1 MAVLKIFPEKDA
13 TLYSLFPNMNTGLD
27 EIVEATLTTFAYSN
41 PNPQTS
47 RFLIKF
53 SQEDLISAFGPMDD
67 ATYNSERW
75 EAKLQCFVSTA
86 TGLATTSSVICFP
99 LAQQWDMGTGRYL
112 DEPISTDGTS
122 WIWAGYSG
130 STLWQI
136 PANGFS
142 YPARATASYTQS
154 LNSSGQQ
161 MYPAGGGVWYTGSQY
176 SSSVTFSY
184 RTNKDINLN
193 VTKTVK
199 AWTTSS
205 ETLDTGYLPNNGF
218 LLKQNLEFVYN
229 KNYQPELKYFS
240 VDTNTIY
247 PPALQISWDDS
258 VWNTGSSTQT
268 VLNSLPA
275 VITLAQ
281 NPGVFYSESINRFR
295 VNARPEYP
303 LQLWQTSSVYLNNYF
318 LPSGSSYW
326 ALKDLETNEYI
337 VDFDPKYTRL
347 SADASSSYF
356 DMYMNFLQ
364 PERYYTILIQSTIG
378 GSTIVFNDQYYFKVI
393 NG

>member
-47 RFLIKF
+47 RFL
-53 SQEDLISAFGPMDD
+53 
-67 ATYNSERW
+67 
-75 EAKLQCFVSTA
+75 
-86 TGLATTSSVICFP
+86 ATTSSVVC
-99 LAQQWDMGTGRYL
+99 LTVAQPWDMGTGRYL
-112 DEPISTDGTS
+112 DEPISTDGCS

-130 STLWQI
+130 STIWS
-136 PANGFS
+136 PPNG
-142 YPARATASYTQS
+142 ATISYT
-154 LNSSGQQ
+154 SSV
-161 MYPAGGGVWYTGSQY
+161 PAGGGVWWTGSAY

-184 RTNKDINLN
+184 RTNKDINLD
-193 VTKTVK
+193 VTNIVK

-205 ETLDTGYLPNNGF
+205 ATYQLPNNGF

-275 VITLAQ
+275 VITL
-281 NPGVFYSESINRFR
+281 
-295 VNARPEYP
+295 
-303 LQLWQTSSVYLNNYF
+303 
-318 LPSGSSYW
+318 
-326 ALKDLETNEYI
+326 
-337 VDFDPKYTRL
+337 
-347 SADASSSYF
+347 
-356 DMYMNFLQ
+356 
-364 PERYYTILIQSTIG
+364 
-378 GSTIVFNDQYYFKVI
+378 
-393 NG
+393 

>member
-41 PNPQTS
+41 PSPQVS
-47 RFLIKF
+47 RFVVKF
-53 SQEDLISAFGPMDD
+53 AEDDIVSAFGPMSD
-67 ATYNSERW
+67 ATYNSGSW
-75 EAKLQCFVSTA
+75 NAKLQCFIATA
-86 TGLATTSSVICFP
+86 TGLATTSSVVCFP
-99 LAQQWDMGTGRYL
+99 LAQAWDMGTGRYL
-112 DEPISTDGTS
+112 DDPISTDGTS

-136 PANGFS
+136 PANGFPD
-142 YPARATASYTQS
+142 YPTGATASYTQS
-154 LNSSGQQ
+154 LNSSNQQ
-161 MYPAGGGVWYTGSQY
+161 MYPVGGGVWYTGSAY

-184 RTNKDINLN
+184 RTNKDINLD
-193 VTKTVK
+193 VTNTVR

-205 ETLDTGYLPNNGF
+205 LSSYALNNNGF
-218 LLKQNLEFVYN
+218 LLKQNLEWVYN
-229 KNYQPELKYFS
+229 KNYQPELKYYS

-258 VWNTGSSTQT
+258 IWNTGSSTQT
-268 VLNSLPA
+268 VLNTLPA
-275 VITLAQ
+275 TITLAQ

-295 VNARPEYP
+295 INARPEYP
-303 LQLWQTSSVYLNNYF
+303 IQVWQTSSVYLNNYY

-337 VDFDPKYTRL
+337 VDFDTKYTQL

-364 PERYYTILIQSTIG
+364 PERYYTILIQTTIN